1 MLLNKKFHF
10 IHIPKTGGMS
20 VDSALS
26 DWDGRSPR
34 NWTNRLFRK
43 LRAPLPWRY
52 ALLKRHDS
60 ISLANQLAIGITATS
75 FSIVRDPYTHAVSH
89 YKHIQRHADR
99 YPREVRGMSINSFLE
114 WRLVRSGFISQEL
127 NGSRWFAK
135 MSDQYSFLEQGGEIA
150 VDHLISFENLE
161 KDLADFCEVIGLLP
175 PNLPHLNASADT
187 VELDERGVDLVN
199 QIYRRDFDAFGYT
212 RR

>member
-150 VDHLISFENLE
+150 VDHLISF
-161 KDLADFCEVIGLLP
+161 DI
-175 PNLPHLNASADT
+175 
-187 VELDERGVDLVN
+187 
-199 QIYRRDFDAFGYT
+199 I
-212 RR
+212 